1 MKRLGLAILATAAL
15 AGGTA
20 CSDDDGDAGEA
31 SQLVYVSG
39 DGQEGAPGTLLAQP
53 LVVEVLNDSDDPVEG
68 VQLHWELEGGGSL
81 SQANTTT
88 GADGRSSV
96 TLTLGNAPGAH
107 TVVVSVPGLDIDD
120 VVFGANATDPGDG
133 GGGGGGEL

>member
-39 DGQEGAPGTLLAQP
+39 DGQEGAPGTLLAEP
-53 LVVEVLNDSDDPVEG
+53 LVVEVLNDADDPVEG
-68 VQLHWELEGGGSL
+68 VELDWELEGGGSL
-81 SQANTTT
+81 SAGLTTT

-96 TLTLGNAPGAH
+96 LLTLGNTPGSY
-107 TVVVSVPGLDIDD
+107 TVTVSVPEVSVTVPGGLR
-120 VVFGANATDPGDG
+120 VLF
-133 GGGGGGEL
+133 L